1 MSKIRVGIVGCG
13 GMAKG
18 HANRFDT
25 VKDVAEITA
34 VADIDESRAQ
44 AVAALLPGNPAI
56 ETDYRKILDKVDA
69 MLLVLP
75 HHLHHPV
82 TIECL
87 EAGKHVLVEKPL
99 ANSEKDCIEMIQAA
113 NRTGKVLMVA
123 YCMRFHPL
131 VLKMKELID
140 NKTYGEIFQL
150 SMWTEQHT
158 EFPDGHWTR
167 SAAMLGGG
175 QFFSHGCH
183 YVDLLLWMLGKPVR
197 GMHIGTRKGTPW
209 MEKEGTSNVTI
220 EFENGVIGYHFGT
233 WGARGSRLKFAFHAH
248 CTGGMLEIDFTK
260 GQLILHSNLAAH
272 VPDLKGDAQKEQ
284 VLLDIPHAKPTD
296 LEMAHF
302 IECIRTGSKP
312 LTDPISSLEGLEVIW
327 KLYEAEKNNTLADLR
342 GTGFGTFTI

>member
-18 HANRFDT
+18 HANRFEK
-25 VKDVAEITA
+25 VKEVAEITA

-44 AVAALLPGNPAI
+44 AVAALVPGNPAI

-69 MLLVLP
+69 LLLVLP

-158 EFPDGHWTR
+158 EFPDGHWSR

-248 CTGGMLEIDFTK
+248 CTGGMLEIDFAK